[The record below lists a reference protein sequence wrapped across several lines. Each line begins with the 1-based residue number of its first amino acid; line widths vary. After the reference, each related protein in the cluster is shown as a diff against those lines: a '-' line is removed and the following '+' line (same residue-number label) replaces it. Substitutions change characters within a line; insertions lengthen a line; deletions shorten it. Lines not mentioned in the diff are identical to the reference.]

1 MTDKLLMAV
10 CLGCLGA
17 LIGYAVC
24 VRMKRKAEYYDDL
37 DSFLRTYS
45 ESLSFSLDTL
55 PDVMSAYPA
64 RSPLL
69 SRQLSECT
77 SAIRSGAKP
86 TPAAGWLSGEEKSAV
101 IGGLT
106 ELGTRSSSV
115 EKGAV
120 ENLRIKLG
128 AFGKRSAERY
138 AKTGKAAVKLGFLAG
153 LLAAVIFW

>member
-1 MTDKLLMAV
+1 
-10 CLGCLGA
+10 
-17 LIGYAVC
+17 
-24 VRMKRKAEYYDDL
+24 
-37 DSFLRTYS
+37 
-45 ESLSFSLDTL
+45 
-55 PDVMSAYPA
+55 MSAYPA

-77 SAIRSGAKP
+77 SAIRSGTKP
-86 TPAAGWLSGEEKSAV
+86 APAAGWLNGEEKSAV

-120 ENLRIKLG
+120 ENFRLKLG
-128 AFGKRSAERY
+128 AYGKRAAERY